1 MEKTQIMING
11 LPGNVATTMARAA
24 VTDQRFKLIPYSLTG
39 PDIADD
45 VVQVKEG
52 RIRLVKPDKRDE
64 TITDICKRFPG
75 CIAIDYTHPT
85 AVNTNAKFYTRHGIP
100 FVMGTTGGDRK
111 RLEATVSQSKTPAVI
126 APNMAKQIVGFQAMM
141 AFAAERFPGLFA
153 GYRLEIQESHQQTKV
168 DTSGTAKAMVHYFNQ
183 LGVDFDP
190 QEIQQVRDPRV
201 QKDQWQIPEQYLSG
215 HGWHTYTLTAP
226 DASARF
232 VFTHNVNGRNI
243 YVAGTFDAV
252 LFLKKQIADTKR
264 TQQVFTMMDV
274 LNQA

>member
-1 MEKTQIMING
+1 MEKTHIMVNG
-11 LPGNVATTMARAA
+11 LPGNVAATMAEAA
-24 VTDQRFKLIPYSLTG
+24 VTDQRFSLIPYSLTG
-39 PDIADD
+39 PDIVDDFIQVAD
-45 VVQVKEG
+45 V
-52 RIRLVKPDKRDE
+52 RICLVKPDTRDK
-64 TITDICKRFPG
+64 TITDICKQFPAF
-75 CIAIDYTHPT
+75 IAIDYTHPS
-85 AVNTNAKFYTRHGIP
+85 AVNTNAKFYTHHNIP

-111 RLEATVSQSKTPAVI
+111 ALEATVSRSRTPAVI

-141 AFAAERFPGLFA
+141 AFAADRFPGLFA
-153 GYRLEIQESHQQTKV
+153 GYRLEIKESHQQKKA

-183 LGVDFDP
+183 LGVDFDSK
-190 QEIQQVRDPRV
+190 EIQQIRDPRV
-201 QKDQWQIPEQYLSG
+201 QKNQWQIPEQYLSG

-226 DASARF
+226 DESAQF

-264 TQQVFTMMDV
+264 SRQVFTMIDV